1 MTLGF
6 PRKSLPLILSCAFLL
21 LCVVG
26 SNPCVTFRLVC
37 RWIDLSCVPVA
48 SESDVGE
55 WQEWQMGKAADLR
68 TLVEWWE
75 GLTQADNGR
84 EQAIRI

>member
-1 MTLGF
+1 M
-6 PRKSLPLILSCAFLL
+6 
-21 LCVVG
+21 
-26 SNPCVTFRLVC
+26 C